1 MDTAL
6 ANPEKYPYC
15 VPEKRPGAY
24 EFTILG
30 LLTLVRSV
38 YAMNVSSIGYVY
50 GFQGTGFKANNPKY
64 ELLATFPNLAP
75 IYGVVA
81 SLLFGVAYSTS
92 NMVVA
97 GKTKKVNPK
106 TMLLI
111 GMFSLSLTAI
121 FAGTANSLMFFA
133 LMRMAL
139 GICSST
145 INAPIY

>member
-1 MDTAL
+1 
-6 ANPEKYPYC
+6 
-15 VPEKRPGAY
+15 
-24 EFTILG
+24 
-30 LLTLVRSV
+30 
-38 YAMNVSSIGYVY
+38 MNVSSIGYVY
-50 GFQGTGFKANNPKY
+50 GFQGTGYKANNPKF

-81 SLLFGVAYSTS
+81 SLLFGLAYSTS

-97 GKTKKVNPK
+97 GKTKKVNPR

-111 GMFSLSLTAI
+111 GTFSLSLTAI

>member
-1 MDTAL
+1 MAS
-6 ANPEKYPYC
+6 
-15 VPEKRPGAY
+15 VEKRPGTY

-50 GFQGTGFKANNPKY
+50 GFQGTGFKANNPKF

-81 SLLFGVAYSTS
+81 SLLFGLAYSTS

-97 GKTKKVNPK
+97 GKTKKVNPR

-111 GMFSLSLTAI
+111 GIFSLSLTAI
-121 FAGTANSLMFFA
+121 FAGTAN
-133 LMRMAL
+133 
-139 GICSST
+139 
-145 INAPIY
+145 